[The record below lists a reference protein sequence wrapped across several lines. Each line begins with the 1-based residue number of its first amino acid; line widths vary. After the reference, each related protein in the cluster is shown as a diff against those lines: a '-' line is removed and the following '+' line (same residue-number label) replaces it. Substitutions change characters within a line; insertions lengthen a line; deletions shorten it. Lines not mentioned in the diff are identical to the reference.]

1 MSDDNKAF
9 VFDLRMR
16 EIQSRQV
23 RDGNAMLF
31 QNRTLIHNPDGTKE
45 TSDWCTTGSIP
56 NYGDCFDEKPSLL
69 QRVIAWFY

>member
-16 EIQSRQV
+16 EIQSRQL

-31 QNRTLIHNPDGTKE
+31 QHRTLTHNPDGTIE
-45 TSDWCTTGSIP
+45 AEDWSTTGSIP
-56 NYGDCFDEKPSLL
+56 NYGDCFDEKPGWFA
-69 QRVIAWFY
+69 RVVSWLY